1 MHLKIWWMI
10 LFLCGIAL
18 GEQVKIAYTEYAFG
32 HYANGHYGKD
42 EMPFVDEVDTIVATT
57 LSKDEYAIG
66 FFNKQYTLID
76 ITSQYDV
83 NNKGDS
89 IFTVFGKEKISGSDY
104 VVTYGPTYVNIV
116 KVGVWKLS
124 FGGAT
129 VVGDEVWPDLVFG
142 SSFAV
147 NPHTLVTNNH
157 VVEKHNVFA
166 VSNRPT
172 TKKYV
177 EAEVVYRDPDLDL
190 AVLHTDSVLSPCRL
204 DKTVY
209 DIGEEIFVYG
219 YPQVQSQGVS
229 LKLTKGVISSKRG
242 FKDDV
247 KTYQIDAAVQHG
259 NSGGPLVRK
268 GKVVGVV
275 SAMLLDSQ
283 NVNYAIKSN
292 FVGAVLD
299 VLGIRY
305 AGNAA
310 PKECT
315 YFVIGANK

>member
-10 LFLCGIAL
+10 LFLCSTAL
-18 GEQVKIAYTEYAFG
+18 SEQIKIAYTEFAFG
-32 HYANGHYGKD
+32 QYADEHYGKD
-42 EMPFVDEVDTIVATT
+42 GMSFADEVDTIVVT
-57 LSKDEYAIG
+57 SSESEYTIS
-66 FFNKQYTLID
+66 FFDKRYTLID
-76 ITSQYDV
+76 MASQYDT
-83 NNKGDS
+83 NNDGDS
-89 IFTVFGKEKISGSDY
+89 IVTIFGKEKNSGNNY
-104 VVTYGPTYVNIV
+104 MVVYGPTYMNIV
-116 KVGVWKLS
+116 KIGVWKLS
-124 FGGAT
+124 FLGAT
-129 VVGDEVWPDLVFG
+129 VVGNEVSPDFVFG
-142 SSFAV
+142 SGFAV
-147 NPHTLVTNNH
+147 NSHTLVTNNH
-157 VVEKHNVFA
+157 VVENHNVFA
-166 VSNRPT
+166 ISNRPT
-172 TKKYV
+172 MKKYV
-177 EAEVVYRDPDLDL
+177 EAEVIYRDPDLDL
-190 AVLHTDSVLSPCRL
+190 AVLRTDSALSPCRL

-268 GKVVGVV
+268 GAIIGVV
-275 SAMLLDSQ
+275 SAMLQDSQ

-305 AGNAA
+305 AGNSA
-310 PKECT
+310 PKDCT
-315 YFVIGANK
+315 YFVIGGNK